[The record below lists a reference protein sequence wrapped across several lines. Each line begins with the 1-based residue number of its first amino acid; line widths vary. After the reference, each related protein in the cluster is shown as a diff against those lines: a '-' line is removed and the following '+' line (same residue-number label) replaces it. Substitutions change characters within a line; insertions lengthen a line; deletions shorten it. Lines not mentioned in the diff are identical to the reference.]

1 MSEEKNNAANQT
13 QDDEGKNISV
23 WHGLNDVPEFP
34 PLQENISVD
43 VCVVGA
49 GIAGLSVAYQ
59 LTREG
64 KTVAVIDDGA
74 IGSGETGRT
83 TAHLSFALDERYYEL
98 IRLHGE
104 EKARL
109 AYQSHFAAVEEIE
122 DIVKR
127 EKIDCDFTRLDGYLF
142 TPPDE
147 DDEEL
152 QIEKEATHKIG
163 FSSTIMVHD
172 SPLESLKSGRCLL
185 FPRQGQFHPLKY
197 ITGLAHAITKRG
209 GKIYSKTHA
218 SEIKGGE
225 SASVKTEDGAV
236 ISCRHIVVATNSP
249 VNDMV
254 VIHTKQH
261 PYRTYVIGA
270 RIERGSVPLA
280 LYWDTPDPY
289 HYIRI
294 ESPKEKDYDIL
305 IIGGEDHKTGHE
317 EKPDERFTCLEE
329 WARERFPM
337 IEAIEYRWSG
347 QVMEPVD
354 GMAFIGRN
362 PMDEENVYIA
372 TGDSGHGMTH
382 ATIAGMLLKDL
393 ILKRKNPWAELYDPS
408 RMIPLGAAGEF
419 LKEAADMV
427 VQYAD
432 WVTPGDTDSTAAIAP
447 GEGAI
452 IRRGL
457 LKIAAFK
464 DESGTVHER
473 SAVCPHLG
481 CIVAWN
487 SSEKSWDCPCHGSR
501 FDCYGTVVNGPS
513 NDDLAE
519 VGK

>member
-1 MSEEKNNAANQT
+1 MSEEKKNITNQT

-23 WHGLNDVPEFP
+23 WHGLTDVPEFP
-34 PLQENISVD
+34 PLKENISVD

-59 LTREG
+59 LVREH

-83 TAHLSFALDERYYEL
+83 TAHLSYALDERYYEL

-104 EKARL
+104 EKAKL
-109 AYQSHFAAVEEIE
+109 AYESHKAAVEEIE

-127 EKIDCDFTRLDGYLF
+127 EKIDCDFVRLDGYLF

-172 SPLESLKSGRCLL
+172 APVESLKSGRCLL

-197 ITGLAHAITKRG
+197 ITGLAQAITKKG
-209 GKIYSKTHA
+209 GKIYCNTHA

-225 SASVKTEDGAV
+225 GATVKTEGGAV

-254 VIHTKQH
+254 VIHTKQA
-261 PYRTYVIGA
+261 PYRTYVVGA

-305 IIGGEDHKTGHE
+305 IIGGEDHKTGQE
-317 EKPDERFTCLEE
+317 DNPDERFACLEE
-329 WARERFPM
+329 WAREKFPM
-337 IEAIEYRWSG
+337 IESIEYRWSG

-362 PMDEENVYIA
+362 PMDEPNVYIA

-382 ATIAGMLLKDL
+382 GTIAGMLLKDL
-393 ILKRKNPWAELYDPS
+393 ILKRKNPWEELYEPG
-408 RMIPLGAAGEF
+408 RMIPLSATGEY
-419 LKEAADMV
+419 LKENINMAA
-427 VQYAD
+427 QYAD
-432 WVTPGDTDSTAAIAP
+432 WVTPGEEDSTAAIEP

-457 LKIAAFK
+457 LKIAAYK
-464 DESGTVHER
+464 DESGKVHER

-487 SSEKSWDCPCHGSR
+487 STEKSWDCPCHGSR
-501 FDCYGTVVNGPS
+501 FDCYGTVVNGPA
-513 NDDLAE
+513 NVDLPE
-519 VGK
+519 VEK